1 MKRLLILV
9 VAIALVA
16 GEPAVAAP
24 TPPLDDLTSPIGT
37 LCDLLYQM
45 GQDLAALAYGQG
57 R

>member
-9 VAIALVA
+9 VAIALLA
-16 GEPAVAAP
+16 GEPAIAAP
-24 TPPLDDLTSPIGT
+24 TPPLDDFASPFST

-45 GQDLAALAYGQG
+45 GQDLASLAYGPG